1 VERSRLS
8 ARALVGRAL
17 RERLASF
24 DQSAASNVRAE
35 QQTEAAAI
43 RASGAGYDF
52 ASPPPYGSLTMLS
65 VRQGPLDAA
74 MASFGG

>member
-1 VERSRLS
+1 MCVPSS
-8 ARALVGRAL
+8 K
-17 RERLASF
+17 
-24 DQSAASNVRAE
+24 
-35 QQTEAAAI
+35 TEAAAI
-43 RASGAGYDF
+43 GASGAGYDF